1 MYENVT
7 GNQRILNMENI
18 KLILD
23 SSSNMET
30 NEKENLQVVPLTISF
45 GGQDYIDDQ
54 TLNMGEFL
62 SNMNKNDVAGK
73 TTCPNIH
80 AWLEA
85 LEGTEK
91 AIIITMTSGMSGTF
105 SSALQAKKMYE
116 EKHPLSKII
125 VVDSRSAGPELTIV
139 VHGIEQVLKGNMRF
153 VDLEEAI
160 ADFRMNTHLLF
171 VLQSLHNLSLN
182 GRVAPAV
189 AKIAG
194 LLKINLIGTASKE
207 GKLES
212 LTKARGMKKALREV
226 FKYMQEDNY
235 HGGEVII
242 DHCENEK
249 DATTLKEKILAE
261 YPDAKVEIRPMRGLC
276 SFYAEEGG
284 LMIGFHE

>member
-7 GNQRILNMENI
+7 GTQRIINMENI

-139 VHGIEQVLKGNMRF
+139 AHGIEQMLKGNMRF

-207 GKLES
+207 GKLEP

-242 DHCENEK
+242 DHCKNEK
-249 DATTLKEKILAE
+249 DATTLKKKILAE

>member
-1 MYENVT
+1 
-7 GNQRILNMENI
+7 MENI
-18 KLILD
+18 KLIID
-23 SSSNMET
+23 SSSNMES
-30 NEKENLQVVPLTISF
+30 NPSENLQVVPLTISF
-45 GGQDYIDDQ
+45 GGKDYVDDQ
-54 TLNMGEFL
+54 KLDIRKFL
-62 SNMNKNDVAGK
+62 DEMNQNNVAGK
-73 TTCPNIH
+73 TTCPSIH
-80 AWLEA
+80 AWLQA

-105 SSALQAKKMYE
+105 SSALQAKAMYE

-125 VVDSRSAGPELTIV
+125 VVDSKSAGPELTIV
-139 VHGIEQVLKGNMRF
+139 AHGIEEMLKGNMRF

-160 ADFRMNTHLLF
+160 AKFRVHTHLLF

-182 GRVAPAV
+182 GRVSPAV

-207 GKLES
+207 GKLEP
-212 LTKARGMKKALREV
+212 LTKARGMKKAVREV
-226 FKYMQEDNY
+226 FKYMKEDSY

-249 DATTLKEKILAE
+249 DAQALKEKILAE
-261 YPDAKVEIRPMRGLC
+261 FPDAKVTIRPMRGLC

>member
-1 MYENVT
+1 
-7 GNQRILNMENI
+7 MENI
-18 KLILD
+18 KLIID
-23 SSSNMET
+23 SSSNMKSDPDHNVE
-30 NEKENLQVVPLTISF
+30 VVPLTISF
-45 GGQDYIDDQ
+45 GGKDYIDDQ
-54 TLNMGEFL
+54 NLNIREFL
-62 SNMNKNDVAGK
+62 NDMNQNQIAGK
-73 TTCPNIH
+73 TTCPSIQ
-80 AWLEA
+80 AWLNA

-105 SSALQAKKMYE
+105 SSALQAKTMYE
-116 EKHPLSKII
+116 GKHPLSKII

-139 VHGIEQVLKGNMRF
+139 VHGIEQMLKGNMRF

-160 ADFRMNTHLLF
+160 ADFRMHTHLLF

-182 GRVAPAV
+182 GRVAPAA

-207 GKLES
+207 GKLEP